1 MVKLE
6 DIEEKLNEFSNTYR
20 RDDLPELEISGL
32 YSLFPDKNPN
42 ITVEKKWPDSYING
56 DKAGVYIIL
65 SQDMQVLY
73 IGKASMSN
81 TIGARLASYF
91 TYEDDKET
99 CKVKSQYWR
108 GNPQFIATVA
118 VDDSMTFEAP
128 ALEEYLIK
136 NFSSS
141 LIDNTIGTNRI
152 GE

>member
-6 DIEEKLNEFSNTYR
+6 DIEEKLNKYSKTYR
-20 RDDLPELEISGL
+20 RDDLPELKISGL

-42 ITVEKKWPDSYING
+42 ITADVNWPNSYING

-65 SQDMQVLY
+65 NQDMQVLY

-81 TIGARLASYF
+81 TIGGRLNSYF
-91 TYEDDKET
+91 AYEDDKKT
-99 CKVKSQYWR
+99 CKVKSQNWK
-108 GNPQFIATVA
+108 GEPCFIATVA

-141 LIDNTIGTNRI
+141 LIDNTIGTNRT